1 MTNKGTETFMEVFK
15 KIYFKLINTKKA
27 KHTTGT
33 MYYPLGT
40 IDGFYK
46 YRPANQVCRAE
57 ERGGLR
63 SEIEEGEV
71 EEVGWFSLRL
81 T

>member
-1 MTNKGTETFMEVFK
+1 
-15 KIYFKLINTKKA
+15 
-27 KHTTGT
+27 